1 MAHALSDTIDAH
13 APLKI
18 VSLRP
23 ENLAA
28 IDFRVMKVF
37 PAFNIIESGL
47 RDGSI
52 SSNTTIVETSSGTM
66 ALGLAIVCMQF
77 SLRLHIFGDRA
88 IEPPLKRT
96 IEELGAEVHLV
107 EATASDAN
115 VQQLRKK
122 ALLDFMDRTGAI
134 WSRQYDNLGN
144 HLSYARPAEQ
154 AIRHFGKIDILVAT
168 VGSGGSSCGLARYC
182 RAFFPEMKLIGIDT
196 FGSVLFGQPAGRRD
210 LRGLGNSILPGNLF
224 HEAFDEIH
232 WLGANEAYQAAHRLH
247 RETSLRR
254 GPTSGAAYLVAKWY
268 AERYTKSK
276 VLAVFPDDSNRY
288 EHNVY
293 DPTWMSANGY
303 QAALAATEPVLV
315 HHPLHADSGWCR
327 FNWSRRSLT
336 EVMGDQPSPNLSIHK

>member
-1 MAHALSDTIDAH
+1 MADALSDIIGAH

-28 IDFRVMKVF
+28 IDFRIMKVF
-37 PAFNIIESGL
+37 PAFNIIEASL
-47 RDGSI
+47 RNGEI
-52 SSNTTIVETSSGTM
+52 GPNTTVVETSSGTM

-77 SLRLHIFGDRA
+77 GLKLHVFGDCA

-96 IEELGAEVHLV
+96 MEELGAEVHLV
-107 EATASDAN
+107 EVPASDAN
-115 VQQLRKK
+115 VQLLRKT
-122 ALLDFMDRTGAI
+122 ALMDFMNRTGAT

-144 HLSYARPAEQ
+144 RLSYARPAEE
-154 AIRHFGKIDILVAT
+154 AIRQFGKIDILIAT
-168 VGSGGSSCGLARYC
+168 VGSGGSSCGLAHYC
-182 RAFFPEMKLIGIDT
+182 RAFFPEMKLVGIDT
-196 FGSVLFGQPAGRRD
+196 FGSVLFGQPAGPRD

-224 HEAFDEIH
+224 HEAFDEVH

-247 RETSLRR
+247 RETSLKR

-268 AERYTKSK
+268 AEVYPKTK

-293 DPTWMSANGY
+293 DPAWMHEHDYRAE
-303 QAALAATEPVLV
+303 LAATEPILI
-315 HHPLHADSGWCR
+315 HHPLHANNGWCR
-327 FNWSRRSLT
+327 FDWGRRSLAK
-336 EVMGDQPSPNLSIHK
+336 VMGCRRSAN

>member
-1 MAHALSDTIDAH
+1 MADTLSDIISAH

-23 ENLAA
+23 KNLAA
-28 IDFRVMKVF
+28 IDFRIMKVF
-37 PAFNIIESGL
+37 PAFNIIEAGL
-47 RDGSI
+47 RNGEI
-52 SSNTTIVETSSGTM
+52 GPNTTVVETSSGTM

-77 SLRLHIFGDRA
+77 GLKLHIFGDRA

-115 VQQLRKK
+115 VQLLRKT
-122 ALLDFMDRTGAI
+122 ALMDFIDRTGAT
-134 WSRQYDNLGN
+134 WSRQYDNPGN
-144 HLSYARPAEQ
+144 RLSYARPAEE
-154 AIRHFGKIDILVAT
+154 AIRQFGKVDVLVAT
-168 VGSGGSSCGLARYC
+168 VGSGGSSCGLAHFF
-182 RAFFPEMKLIGIDT
+182 RAFFPEMKLVGIDT

-232 WLGANEAYQAAHRLH
+232 WLSANEAYQAAHRLH
-247 RETSLRR
+247 RETSLKR

-268 AERYTKSK
+268 AELSPQTK

-293 DPTWMSANGY
+293 DPAWMHEHGY
-303 QAALAATEPVLV
+303 RTELAATEPFLV
-315 HHPLHADSGWCR
+315 HHPLRADNRWCR
-327 FNWSRRSLT
+327 FDWRRRSLA
-336 EVMGDQPSPNLSIHK
+336 EVMGCPHSTN